1 MTTNPPPVLM
11 SGRQQSRTRDA
22 NAVEVRQVYQRI
34 LAGAS
39 VRSRDVELDAGG
51 HVHLLEV
58 GSGSP
63 VLLLHGTGDA
73 AGIFL
78 PMLNELHGVRAI
90 APDLPGRGLSAPI
103 DLPRDQYRERA
114 VAWVDRLLDALELDG
129 TTLVGH
135 SGGGLW
141 ALTRTESNGSC

>member
-1 MTTNPPPVLM
+1 M
-11 SGRQQSRTRDA
+11 
-22 NAVEVRQVYQRI
+22 
-34 LAGAS
+34 
-39 VRSRDVELDAGG
+39 RSRDVELNAGG

-58 GSGSP
+58 GSGLP

-135 SGGGLW
+135 SGAACGRCGTPS
-141 ALTRTESNGSC
+141 LTRTELNGSC